1 MSEDGVEVTEE
12 AVTKPKRTRSTTK
25 TTTRKT
31 PVRKATRKN
40 VEDTAVTNDQLE
52 AINEGEEL
60 GDTAKDEVTQPQ
72 QILATTKK
80 KTEME
85 PAIELTEDNNEQA
98 Q

>member
-1 MSEDGVEVTEE
+1 M
-12 AVTKPKRTRSTTK
+12 
-25 TTTRKT
+25 
-31 PVRKATRKN
+31 RKATRKN